1 MPDMPKTIATT
12 DHSRPR
18 PRYDLVFIF
27 LIVFTAL
34 EVATSYLQSSLKI
47 PALIALSIIKAS
59 LVVLYFMHLKF
70 DSRLYALLFVLGLAL
85 ILPLLL
91 MMTLVMPRI

>member
-1 MPDMPKTIATT
+1 MPEMSKTTSTI

-27 LIVFTAL
+27 LIGFTAL
-34 EVATSYLQSSLKI
+34 EVATSYLQSSLKV
-47 PALIALSIIKAS
+47 PALIALSIVKAS

-70 DSRLYALLFVLGLAL
+70 DSHLFSILFILGLAL

-91 MMTLVMPRI
+91 IMTLVMPGL

>member
-1 MPDMPKTIATT
+1 MPDLPKAVSTG
-12 DHSRPR
+12 DHSRSR

-34 EVATSYLQSSLKI
+34 EVATSYLQSNLKV
-47 PALIALSIIKAS
+47 PALIALSVIKAS

-70 DSRLYALLFVLGLAL
+70 DSKLFALLFVLGLAL
-85 ILPLLL
+85 IIPLLL
-91 MMTLVMPRI
+91 IMTLVMPGL

>member
-18 PRYDLVFIF
+18 LRYDLVFIF

-47 PALIALSIIKAS
+47 PVLIALSIIKAS

>member
-1 MPDMPKTIATT
+1 MSDMLKTTSTT
-12 DHSRPR
+12 AHSRPR

-27 LIVFTAL
+27 LIGFTAL
-34 EVATSYLQSSLKI
+34 EVATSYLQSSLKV
-47 PALIALSIIKAS
+47 PALIALSIVKAS

-70 DSRLYALLFVLGLAL
+70 DSRLFVILFVLGLAL

-91 MMTLVMPRI
+91 IMTLVMPGL

>member
-1 MPDMPKTIATT
+1 MPETPKAITHT
-12 DHSRPR
+12 DQARSR

-34 EVATSYLQSSLKI
+34 EVATSYLQSNLKV
-47 PALIALSIIKAS
+47 PALILLSVIKAS

-70 DSRLYALLFVLGLAL
+70 DSRLYVVLFVLGLAL
-85 ILPLLL
+85 IVPMLL
-91 MMTLVMPRI
+91 MMTLVMPGL